1 MDDVTTRAASG
12 WARRAARAGRRR
24 GKRAALTTFLAFVL
38 AAWAGAAQ
46 AASGLSPADPGL
58 PPSPAGLAARP
69 APHAFPRR
77 IITLAPHITEL
88 VFAAGAG
95 DRIVGTVSSSD
106 YPPQARHIPRVGNG
120 IELDTER
127 IVALRPDL
135 ILAWQPSGATR
146 ALAPLL
152 SRLHIPLAYVQP
164 HALRDIP
171 AEVADLGRRLGTAA
185 IADRKARELTARIAA
200 LAARYEHQQVVSTF
214 IEVGASPLYTLGKAP
229 LINDALRVCGGG
241 NIFAGTTIPAPQV
254 SIESVLRARP
264 DAIIIPSNNA
274 RRVAQRTHYWAD
286 LSLRAALDRHV
297 YGIDPDEL
305 FRPGPRMIDATQALC
320 QDLAKAR

>member
-1 MDDVTTRAASG
+1 MTRSARG
-12 WARRAARAGRRR
+12 WARQTTHAGRRR
-24 GKRAALTTFLAFVL
+24 EKRAALTIFLVL
-38 AAWAGAAQ
+38 ALTTWTGTTQ
-46 AASGLSPADPGL
+46 AAPGLSPADAGL
-58 PPSPAGLAARP
+58 GPSPSGPIVRP
-69 APHAFPRR
+69 APHTFPRR

-171 AEVADLGRRLGTAA
+171 AEVAGLGRRLGTTA
-185 IADRKARELTARIAA
+185 IADPEAHELTERIAA
-200 LAARYEHQQVVSTF
+200 LAAHYEHQRVVSTF
-214 IEVGASPLYTLGKAP
+214 IEVGAAPLYTLGKAP
-229 LINDALRVCGGG
+229 LINDALRVCGGS
-241 NIFAGTTIPAPQV
+241 NIFAGAAIPAPQV
-254 SIESVLRARP
+254 SIESVLRAQP
-264 DAIIIPSNNA
+264 DAIIIPSDDT

-305 FRPGPRMIDATQALC
+305 FRPGPRVIDATQTLC